1 MPASRRLI
9 AALLLVSFPTLS
21 LSAQQTKRNPEDQPR
36 KVKQEIK
43 KAYVEWINDVDLIL
57 TQSDRDA
64 WKKLATDNEREKFIE
79 DFWRKQT
86 EDWRRINDAGQRLTL
101 SRLID
106 SRTLEPGE
114 YKIQIRIRDQVSGE
128 TIAPSATFTIVP

>member
-1 MPASRRLI
+1 MPALRRSI
-9 AALLLVSFPTLS
+9 AALLLVSFSTLS
-21 LSAQQTKRNPEDQPR
+21 LSAQQTNRSPEEQPR